1 MAGSKIT
8 DKIALIAIVAALLV
22 TAAFTRGEALGI
34 AEFAQL
40 SDRLDAMAKE
50 TTA

>member
-1 MAGSKIT
+1 MKVFNRAQA
-8 DKIALIAIVAALLV
+8 IADCGLDEKV
-22 TAAFTRGEALGI
+22 RGEALGI
-34 AEFAQL
+34 AEFARL